1 MKKKALVFILT
12 GAAVLSLSG
21 CGGTEQKVSGSGLT
35 TVRAAVM
42 TNGAQLWERK
52 KVFFKSMG

>member
-42 TNGAQLWERK
+42 TNGAHCNCPETW
-52 KVFFKSMG
+52 V